1 MLLIAER
8 HVRAPQE
15 PPSRALVERAIAG
28 DRAAFE
34 VLYRRYARAVHG
46 VLIARASRGEADD
59 RVQEVFLSAW
69 QHLDELREPAA
80 FSGWLFAIARRVAS
94 RRPGRSSSERL
105 AAEGEQLPEPALEPA
120 PHLEAAEVLRALR
133 ALPEAYR
140 ETLTLRLAEGL
151 SGPEIAEL
159 TGLSPGSV
167 RVNLCRG
174 MQLLREQLERGPR

>member
-1 MLLIAER
+1 MLLVAESP
-8 HVRAPQE
+8 VRAPHE
-15 PPSRALVERAIAG
+15 PPSRALVERAIEG

-34 VLYRRYARAVHG
+34 ALYRRYARAVHG
-46 VLIARASRGEADD
+46 VLVSRSSRAEADD

-69 QHLDELREPAA
+69 QHLSELRDPAA
-80 FSGWLFAIARRVAS
+80 FSAWLFAIARRTAT
-94 RRPGRSSSERL
+94 RGPGLARAERL
-105 AAEGEQLPEPALEPA
+105 ASLGETLPEPSREPA
-120 PHLEAAEVLRALR
+120 PRLEADEVLRALG

-140 ETLTLRLAEGL
+140 ETLAMRLVEGL

-174 MQLLREQLERGPR
+174 MQLLRERLERGQP